1 MSQPIPPSSHPAKKQ
16 LPEVLTVRNAKEYIG
31 ESLLI
36 IFSVLLALL
45 LTEWIT
51 NMREKSEAK
60 ELIHNIREEMITNNT
75 REQEQY
81 NYDLQVIARIDSALS
96 NLNSSHQAINS
107 SHQTINSSHQVVSD
121 GEFHLAAIAPDG
133 VQYRYLDHIAWDI
146 AKSRNILAH
155 MDIRI
160 SSLVTWIYEE
170 QTRIMKLEDE
180 VAKVVLGREAG
191 RSEQTRETLL
201 LIRNNYKAWAVDRAP
216 GLLQR
221 YKDVISL
228 LDNKN

>member
-96 NLNSSHQAINS
+96 NINS
-107 SHQTINSSHQVVSD
+107 LHQVVSD
-121 GEFHLAAIAPDG
+121 GEFHLTTIAPDG
-133 VQYRYLDHIAWDI
+133 VQYRYLDHVAWDI

-155 MDIRI
+155 MDIRVI
-160 SSLVTWIYEE
+160 SLVTWIYEE

-191 RSEQTRETLL
+191 RSEQARETLL